1 MDFHLGQLG
10 RLFYVVADYSTFPE
24 DTMMV
29 GINQTRISWTGYEI
43 GFGNQLHITNKSE
56 TVARQIL

>member
-56 TVARQIL
+56 TVAKKG